1 MALAACGEPSRMVDI
16 IWFCRGWTGWGAGS
30 GCTGWELA
38 WEASWRVLRRREA
51 PQLGQVSG
59 LPAMG

>member
-1 MALAACGEPSRMVDI
+1 MVDI